1 MITQE
6 EVQAAILVRDRLCQL
21 IKEYGDDRC
30 SLDLLM
36 FLAKHP
42 HTRFSR
48 MAIAHAIDAQR
59 LNIDRPLR
67 HLIKDGLVKM
77 WVENGLALYSL
88 TEDGSLCDL
97 VSQLVNLDWYKWQL
111 ILKQPLA

>member
-1 MITQE
+1 MIIQE
-6 EVQAAILVRDRLCQL
+6 ESQSTIEIRDKLGQL
-21 IKEYGDDRC
+21 IREYGDDRC
-30 SLDLLM
+30 SLDLLV
-36 FLAKHP
+36 FLAGHP

-88 TEDGSLCDL
+88 TEDESLRGLVAQL
-97 VSQLVNLDWYKWQL
+97 VSLDWYKWQL